1 MATLVVPKSALRI
14 LEMTLDI
21 VTIKANADGKLFGGQ
36 IADAMGEAGNRLG
49 IDRLEVLL
57 VRTVL
62 VRTMESLGENYPSEV
77 LQNHETRMSVSDAI
91 KYLREAI
98 ELTARLHNSAEK
110 VAI

>member
-21 VTIKANADGKLFGGQ
+21 VTIRANANGELFGGE
-36 IADAMGEAGNRLG
+36 IAEAMGEAGNQLG

-77 LQNHETRMSVSDAI
+77 LQNHETRMRVSEAI
-91 KYLREAI
+91 KYLREAM
-98 ELTARLHNSAEK
+98 ELTGRMQNAAEK

>member
-21 VTIKANADGKLFGGQ
+21 VTIRANANGELFGGE
-36 IADAMGEAGNRLG
+36 IADAMGEAGNQLG
-49 IDRLEVLL
+49 INRLEVLL

-77 LQNHETRMSVSDAI
+77 LQNHETRMRVSDAI
-91 KYLREAI
+91 KYLRQAI
-98 ELTARLHNSAEK
+98 ELTGRLQNAAEE